1 MTWVDLCVLGILAV
15 SGLLAFLRGFVREAL
30 GIGAWLGAA
39 LAAVWAAPYAR
50 PRFREWLGA
59 PDLVDPVTYGAV
71 FLAALVVLLLI
82 SGWIS
87 SLMRMSA
94 LGGLDRTLGLVFGL
108 VRGAA
113 VVVFAYIAT
122 GLVVPPDRWPE
133 PVLAARSLPLAYA
146 GAQFAV
152 GLLPEAYRPR
162 VVQPPDGREPTEDAL
177 LRAAPEGRATAS
189 PFARCSELL
198 WLQENGF
205 RRTAWFVRFSRER
218 STAPTQ
224 RRWSR
229 LYTSNTWSTAGW
241 NRSTCAGRR

>member
-39 LAAVWAAPYAR
+39 AVAVWAAPYAR

-71 FLAALVVLLLI
+71 FLAALIVLLLI

-87 SLMRMSA
+87 SLVRMSA

-152 GLLPEAYRPR
+152 SLLPEAYRPR
-162 VVQPPDGREPTEDAL
+162 VVQPPDGRETTEDAF
-177 LRAAPEGRATAS
+177 LRAAPQGRATAR
-189 PFARCSELL
+189 PFARE
-198 WLQENGF
+198 
-205 RRTAWFVRFSRER
+205 
-218 STAPTQ
+218 
-224 RRWSR
+224 
-229 LYTSNTWSTAGW
+229 
-241 NRSTCAGRR
+241 